1 MQSQLHYRTAI
12 ILIPATPYSFFS
24 CSYKVAIRGYNLQ
37 QFALKRVTLPTCVL
51 SSPRKKA
58 TPTVVDRP
66 LALVTC
72 TSFHP
77 VRKPSSSFCR
87 LMAAKSL
94 KLMFLGAPGAG
105 KGTYASRLAPLLQIP
120 TISTGDLVRH
130 EIQTGTALGETIKA
144 FNHSGQLVPD
154 AIILDMM
161 EQRLG
166 QADAHRGFILD
177 GFPRN
182 VSQAKAFQ
190 QVTTLDLVLNIELPQ
205 WILKEKISGRRSVVG
220 VCYVVGG
227 VCYVVGGVML

>member
-1 MQSQLHYRTAI
+1 
-12 ILIPATPYSFFS
+12 
-24 CSYKVAIRGYNLQ
+24 
-37 QFALKRVTLPTCVL
+37 
-51 SSPRKKA
+51 
-58 TPTVVDRP
+58 
-66 LALVTC
+66 
-72 TSFHP
+72 
-77 VRKPSSSFCR
+77 
-87 LMAAKSL
+87 
-94 KLMFLGAPGAG
+94 MFLGAPGAG

-130 EIQTGTALGETIKA
+130 EIQTGTALGETIKE

-166 QADAHRGFILD
+166 QADARRGFILD

-205 WILKEKISGRRSVVG
+205 WILKEKISGRR
-220 VCYVVGG
+220 VCTTCGTGYNVAFIDRGEYYMPPLLPEVDGICD
-227 VCYVVGGVML
+227 VCGTASLVQRSDDAPETVEHRLEVYKQETLPLVDFYTNEGILKTFEVKKGLADFEKLADLVKKELHV

>member
-1 MQSQLHYRTAI
+1 
-12 ILIPATPYSFFS
+12 
-24 CSYKVAIRGYNLQ
+24 
-37 QFALKRVTLPTCVL
+37 
-51 SSPRKKA
+51 
-58 TPTVVDRP
+58 
-66 LALVTC
+66 
-72 TSFHP
+72 
-77 VRKPSSSFCR
+77 
-87 LMAAKSL
+87 MAATSL

-120 TISTGDLVRH
+120 TIATGDLVRH
-130 EIQTGTALGETIKA
+130 EIKTGTARGETIRA

-205 WILKEKISGRRSVVG
+205 WILKEKISGRSSVVGVCYVVVG

-227 VCYVVGGVML
+227 VCYVVVGVMLYRGW